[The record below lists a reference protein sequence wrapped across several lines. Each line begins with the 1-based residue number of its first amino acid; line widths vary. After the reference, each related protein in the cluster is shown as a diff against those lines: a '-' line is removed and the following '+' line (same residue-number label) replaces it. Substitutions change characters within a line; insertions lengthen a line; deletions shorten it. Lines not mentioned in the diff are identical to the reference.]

1 MVTLK
6 PTRTKKGDRMV
17 FGYFLDE
24 YGEFF
29 DTVHFPKSAAAYPFS
44 GWGIYHMKGIITEEF
59 GHCALQ
65 VTWMEKLGLLGDP
78 RGE

>member
-1 MVTLK
+1 
-6 PTRTKKGDRMV
+6 MV

-24 YGEFF
+24 FGEFF
-29 DTVHFPKSAAAYPFS
+29 DTVHFPKSAAQYPFS
-44 GWGIYHMKGIITEEF
+44 GWGIYHLKGIITEEF

-65 VTWMEKLGLLGDP
+65 VTWMEKLGLMGDP